1 MSALL
6 PAVKTYVE
14 SRMGEFGSIAHTRRP
29 ELMGLARYVEGQ
41 LKAGRPAD
49 LTFICT
55 HNSRRSHMAQIWAQ
69 TAATHF
75 KLAGVRTFSG
85 GTEATAFNER
95 AVRAIRNAGCLVEE
109 NDRERNP
116 RYLVRFSGDADP
128 IVCYSKRYDDRPN
141 PQRDFCAVMT
151 CSQADEAC
159 PVVFGASR
167 RISIPYEDP
176 KEYDGTEEEH
186 QKYEERCAEIARE
199 MIYVFSHVDVGS
211 KGE

>member
-1 MSALL
+1 M
-6 PAVKTYVE
+6 T
-14 SRMGEFGSIAHTRRP
+14 EFGSIARTRRP
-29 ELMGLARYVEGQ
+29 ELMGLARYVEGE
-41 LKAGRPAD
+41 LRAGKPAD

-69 TAATHF
+69 TAASLF

-109 NDRERNP
+109 NGRNENP

-128 IVCYSKRYDDRPN
+128 IMCYSKLYDDPSN
-141 PQRDFCAVMT
+141 PRQDFCAVMT

-159 PVVFGASR
+159 PVVLGASQ
-167 RISIPYEDP
+167 RISLPYEDP
-176 KEYDGTEEEH
+176 KEYDGTENEQ

-199 MIYVFSHVDVGS
+199 MIYVFSHVRLGS
-211 KGE
+211 GGE